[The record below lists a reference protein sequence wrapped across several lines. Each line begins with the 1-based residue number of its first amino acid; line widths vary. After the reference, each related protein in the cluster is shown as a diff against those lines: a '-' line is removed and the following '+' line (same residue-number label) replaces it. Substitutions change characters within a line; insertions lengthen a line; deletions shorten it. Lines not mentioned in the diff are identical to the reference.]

1 MLQAKD
7 RDAVRSCFSFEFQ
20 LCVLISFFFFAG
32 VCGQLLGVLTCIC
45 EYIPITAYTERSQ
58 GS

>member
-20 LCVLISFFFFAG
+20 LCVLISFFFFLPVSAANYLEFSH
-32 VCGQLLGVLTCIC
+32 VSVSTS
-45 EYIPITAYTERSQ
+45 P
-58 GS
+58 

>member
-20 LCVLISFFFFAG
+20 LCVLISFFFLPVSAANYLEFSH
-32 VCGQLLGVLTCIC
+32 VSVSTS
-45 EYIPITAYTERSQ
+45 P
-58 GS
+58 